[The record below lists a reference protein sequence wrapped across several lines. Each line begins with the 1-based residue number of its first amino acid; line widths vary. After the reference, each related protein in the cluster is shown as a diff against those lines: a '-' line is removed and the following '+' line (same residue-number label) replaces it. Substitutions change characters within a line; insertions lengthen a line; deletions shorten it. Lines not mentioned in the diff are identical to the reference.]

1 MSFAESFCIMKIKP
15 NVLLVKHKT
24 DADYCILIMKIKCGQ
39 ESKMDEGGQNGVSW
53 NEEFKEKQED
63 VKSLA
68 SRIMHSHYEEH
79 ESEWITTLFL
89 PQFSWFGAGEEEYL
103 TRQEE
108 CIRMF
113 LGFKDS
119 IPDCN
124 ITEEEYEA
132 AMPRE
137 GVYIVTGR
145 MWIATAPSAQ
155 MYLKVHQR
163 VTFVFLDTP
172 EGLKCAHIHCSNPY
186 QELLDGEH
194 FPEKIGRQSYEYVQE
209 RLAALEEET
218 KQQNRQLEVIM
229 SSIAGGLK
237 ISNDD
242 DTYSFAFVSRE
253 AAALFGYTVEEFM
266 EVTEGC
272 AVGNVYPPDLPKA
285 LADCAEAFRDGG
297 LTYSTRYRVRCKDGS
312 LKWVIDSGKKAQDA
326 DGNWVV
332 NSLYLDVTRSEE
344 AAQQLREQTRLL
356 TSIYDTVPCG
366 IIRFI
371 RGRDGSYRLISLN
384 KAVLSLMDYSTMEE
398 GLNDWNEGMLG
409 SVMEE
414 DRITLQKT
422 FRELSRVGERED
434 SEYRVRWKDGSVHW
448 MEGTS
453 MIVGITA
460 EGEAVLQRTM
470 VDITPRKNL
479 QQRLDRE
486 QEMYR
491 VAMEASAAVMFEYLM
506 EKDVLI
512 SYEPRVGQGVLRRE
526 IKSYSRMLLEQ
537 QLVHPDDVQR
547 VIDNICH
554 GRTEVFE
561 VRCVTPDSAQG
572 DYIWFRVNSRLIME
586 NGYPSRVVG
595 TMHNIDDVKTIL
607 SENEERLH
615 MNQSA
620 LQAINDVYVSIFYV
634 NLCCDSYYAVRL
646 PEAENGDVLPRTGRY
661 SEELCSYI
669 LSDADEEDAGRVSAI
684 CSREWLQKEMA
695 GKNDYI
701 EVEYRHRKEA
711 LWLRMEIHMVASA
724 DNRRENV
731 IIAFRNISVEKQ
743 RELEYF
749 EEEKRAKKALEDA
762 YASVNRANESKSDF
776 LSRMSHDIRTPM
788 NAILGMTAIARNNL
802 DRKEKLTDCLSK
814 ISLSGEHLL
823 ELINEVLD
831 MSKIESGN
839 ISLSEEPVLLDELLQ
854 KVSEIIRPDLEKK
867 KQKITVSVNDMK
879 HNAVY
884 GDAVRI
890 KQILLNLLS
899 NAVKYT
905 PDNGHVAVSLDE
917 KLSSESGVGCFEFV
931 VEDDG
936 IGMPPAFMKRLF
948 MPFERA
954 EDSRVSQ
961 IQGTGLGLS
970 ITKNLVQMMNGS
982 IQVESRLNEGTKF
995 IVTIFLKLARES
1007 EARCAGAPEPVGGGK
1022 SGFPEGTRVLLAEDN
1037 QLNREIAEELL
1048 ALSGL
1053 QVVSVVNGQ
1062 EAAERFAADPPGTY
1076 ALILMDI
1083 QMPVLDGYGA
1093 ARAVRKM
1100 GESGER
1106 PDALEIPIIALT
1118 ANAFADD
1125 AYRAKQAG
1133 MNEHVAKPLEI
1144 GRLLEVM
1151 HRWID

>member
-1 MSFAESFCIMKIKP
+1 
-15 NVLLVKHKT
+15 
-24 DADYCILIMKIKCGQ
+24 
-39 ESKMDEGGQNGVSW
+39 MDEGGQNGVNW
-53 NEEFKEKQED
+53 GKELKEKQEE

-79 ESEWITTLFL
+79 DAEWITTLFL
-89 PQFSWFGAGEEEYL
+89 PQFSWFGTGEEEYL
-103 TRQEE
+103 TQQEA
-108 CIRMF
+108 CVRMF
-113 LGFKDS
+113 LEFKDA

-124 ITEEEYEA
+124 IIEEEYEMV
-132 AMPRE
+132 MPRD

-145 MWIATAPSAQ
+145 MWITTAPSAQ
-155 MYLKVHQR
+155 MFLKVHQR

-172 EGLKCAHIHCSNPY
+172 EGLRCAHIHCSNPY
-186 QELLDGEH
+186 QEMLDGEH

-266 EVTEGC
+266 EATGGC
-272 AVGNVYPPDLPKA
+272 AVGNVYPPDLPGA

-344 AAQQLREQTRLL
+344 DAQQLREQTRLL

-366 IIRFI
+366 IIRFT
-371 RGRDGSYRLISLN
+371 RGRDDSYRLISLN
-384 KAVLSLMDYSTMEE
+384 KAVLSLMDYDTMEE
-398 GLNDWNEGMLG
+398 GLNDWHEGVLG
-409 SVMEE
+409 SVLLE
-414 DRITLQKT
+414 DRIALQKT
-422 FRELSRVGERED
+422 FRKLSRVGERED
-434 SEYRVRWKDGSVHW
+434 SEYRVRWKDGSIHW
-448 MEGTS
+448 MEGTN
-453 MIVGITA
+453 MIVGTTA
-460 EGEAVLQRTM
+460 EGETILQRTM
-470 VDITPRKNL
+470 VDITPRKRL
-479 QQRLDRE
+479 QQRLSRE

-506 EKDVLI
+506 DQDLFI
-512 SYEPRVGQGVLRRE
+512 SYEPRTGQGVLRSE
-526 IKSYSRMLLEQ
+526 LKDYSRILLKQ
-537 QLVHPDDVQR
+537 QIVHPDDIHR

-561 VRCVTPDSAQG
+561 VRCTTPESAPG
-572 DYIWFRVNSRLIME
+572 NFTWFRVNSRLMME
-586 NGYPSRVVG
+586 NGHPSRVVG

-607 SENEERLH
+607 SENEARLH

-620 LQAINDVYVSIFYV
+620 LQAINDVYVSIYYV
-634 NLCCDSYYAVRL
+634 NLCHDSYYAVRL
-646 PEAENGDVLPRTGRY
+646 PEADKGGSISRTGRY
-661 SEELCSYI
+661 SEDLCSYI
-669 LSDADEEDAGRVSAI
+669 LADADGEDAERMSAI
-684 CSREWLQKEMA
+684 CDREWLLKELA
-695 GKNDYI
+695 GTNDYI
-701 EVEYRHRKEA
+701 EVEYRHKKTA
-711 LWLRMEIHMVASA
+711 LWLRMEIHLVAAA
-724 DNRRENV
+724 DGRRETV
-731 IIAFRNISVEKQ
+731 IMAFRNISAEKQ

-749 EEEKRAKKALEDA
+749 EEEKRAKRALEDA
-762 YASVNRANESKSDF
+762 YASVNRANQAKSDF

-802 DRKEKLTDCLSK
+802 ERKEKLTDCLSK

-823 ELINEVLD
+823 DLINEVLD

-839 ISLSEEPVLLDELLQ
+839 ISLSEEPVQLDGLLQ
-854 KVSEIIRPDLEKK
+854 NVSQIIRPDLEKK
-867 KQKITVSVNDMK
+867 SQEYAVEIKDLH
-879 HNAVY
+879 HNSVY

-905 PDNGHVAVSLDE
+905 PVNGHIRVTLDE

-936 IGMPPAFMKRLF
+936 IGMTPEFMKKLF

-970 ITKNLVQMMNGS
+970 ITQNLVQMMNGT
-982 IQVESRLNEGTKF
+982 IQVESRMNEGARF
-995 IVTIFLKLARES
+995 VVTVFLKLAGES
-1007 EARCAGAPEPVGGGK
+1007 DTTRLCPPKTGAKVQA
-1022 SGFPEGTRVLLAEDN
+1022 GFPVGTRVLLAEDN

-1048 ALSGL
+1048 SLSGL
-1053 QVVSVVNGQ
+1053 EVVSVANGR
-1062 EAAERFAADPPGTY
+1062 EAAERFAADPPGTH
-1076 ALILMDI
+1076 APILMDI

-1100 GESGER
+1100 GEGGER

-1125 AYRAKQAG
+1125 VYRAKQAG
-1133 MNEHVAKPLEI
+1133 MNEHVAKPLELD
-1144 GRLLEVM
+1144 RLLEVM

>member
-1 MSFAESFCIMKIKP
+1 MK
-15 NVLLVKHKT
+15 
-24 DADYCILIMKIKCGQ
+24 AG
-39 ESKMDEGGQNGVSW
+39 NGVNW
-53 NEEFKEKQED
+53 GKEFKEKQE
-63 VKSLA
+63 KAKGLA

-79 ESEWITTLFL
+79 DAEWITTLFL
-89 PQFSWFGAGEEEYL
+89 PQFSWFGTGEEEYL
-103 TRQEE
+103 TQRET

-113 LGFKDS
+113 LEFKDT
-119 IPDCN
+119 IPDCD
-124 ITEEEYEA
+124 IIDEEYETV
-132 AMPRE
+132 MPRE
-137 GVYIVTGR
+137 DLYIVTGR
-145 MWIATAPSAQ
+145 MWITTAPGTQ
-155 MYLKVHQR
+155 MFLKVHQR

-172 EGLKCAHIHCSNPY
+172 EGLRCAHIHCSNPY

-194 FPEKIGRQSYEYVQE
+194 FPDKIGRQSYEYVQE

-266 EVTEGC
+266 EATGGC
-272 AVGNVYPPDLPKA
+272 AVGNVYPQDLPGA

-326 DGNWVV
+326 DGNWMV

-344 AAQQLREQTRLL
+344 DAQQLREQTRLL

-366 IIRFI
+366 IIRFT

-384 KAVLSLMDYSTMEE
+384 KAVLSLMDYGSMEE
-398 GLNDWNEGMLG
+398 GLNDWHEGVLG
-409 SVMEE
+409 SVLPE
-414 DRITLQKT
+414 DRIALQKT
-422 FRELSRVGERED
+422 FRKLSGVGERED
-434 SEYRVRWKDGSVHW
+434 SEYRVRWKDGSIHW
-448 MEGTS
+448 MEGTN
-453 MIVGITA
+453 MIVGTTA
-460 EGEAVLQRTM
+460 EGETILQRTM
-470 VDITPRKNL
+470 VDITPRKSL
-479 QQRLDRE
+479 QQRLNRE

-506 EKDVLI
+506 DQDVFI
-512 SYEPRVGQGVLRRE
+512 SYEPRVGKGVLRSE
-526 IKSYSRMLLEQ
+526 LKDYSRILLKQ
-537 QLVHPDDVQR
+537 KIVHPDDIHS

-561 VRCVTPDSAQG
+561 VRCTTPETG
-572 DYIWFRVNSRLIME
+572 PGNYIWFRVNSRLMLE
-586 NGYPSRVVG
+586 NGRPSRVVG

-607 SENEERLH
+607 SENEARLH

-646 PEAENGDVLPRTGRY
+646 PEAEKGGILPRTGRY
-661 SEELCSYI
+661 SEKLCSYI
-669 LSDADEEDAGRVSAI
+669 LADVNEEDAGRVSAV
-684 CSREWLQKEMA
+684 CGREWLLKELA
-695 GKNDYI
+695 KKNDYI
-701 EVEYRHRKEA
+701 EVEYRHKKTA
-711 LWLRMEIHMVASA
+711 LWLRMEIHLVSDA
-724 DNRRENV
+724 DGRRETV
-731 IIAFRNISVEKQ
+731 IMAFRNISAEKQ

-762 YASVNRANESKSDF
+762 YASVNRANQAKSDF

-788 NAILGMTAIARNNL
+788 NAILGMTAIAGNNL
-802 DRKEKLTDCLSK
+802 DSRDKLTDCLAK

-823 ELINEVLD
+823 DLINEVLD

-839 ISLSEEPVLLDELLQ
+839 ISLSEEPIRLDELLQ
-854 KVSEIIRPDLEKK
+854 NVSEIIRTDLEKK
-867 KQKITVSVNDMK
+867 KQQYTVKVKDMQ
-879 HNAVY
+879 HYSVY
-884 GDAVRI
+884 GDAMRI
-890 KQILLNLLS
+890 RQILLNLLS

-905 PDNGHVAVSLDE
+905 PENGHISVILDE

-936 IGMPPAFMKRLF
+936 IGMTPAFMKKLF

-970 ITKNLVQMMNGS
+970 ITQNLVQMMNGA
-982 IQVESRLNEGTKF
+982 IQVESRINEGTRF

-1007 EARCAGAPEPVGGGK
+1007 AAHRARIPEAGTEGW
-1022 SGFPEGTRVLLAEDN
+1022 SGFPGGTRVLLAEDN

-1048 ALSGL
+1048 SLSGL
-1053 QVVSVVNGQ
+1053 EVVSVVNGQ
-1062 EAAERFAADPPGTY
+1062 EAADRFAADPPGTY
-1076 ALILMDI
+1076 SLILMDI

-1100 GESGER
+1100 GECGER

-1133 MNEHVAKPLEI
+1133 MNEHVAKPLEL

-1151 HRWID
+1151 HRWIDVG